1 MSLKKNIILSFL
13 ISSVIIVILAFAS
26 YVNFIEIRKV
36 VRYMELSDTVRSK
49 SLQFRRHEKNF
60 LLYQDEKEMQSVRI
74 YLKDLSDVI
83 RKGSPVDSRGE
94 LQKLK
99 AIIREY
105 EGRLNRIE
113 NYAAEFHN
121 EFNDLKRS
129 HPRQALFSPIIESTF
144 LERPMVNARL
154 LAKLF
159 SVPADAGIIRHL
171 YEINLDI
178 IELRKNGEEILDVSK
193 ELDTSARE
201 KLERAISV
209 LQTATLIL
217 LPLFFIVGLVTL
229 FLISHSVVNRLRILT
244 EAVKKTG
251 QGNFASL
258 AVPERHDE
266 VGVLITAFNAMERDL
281 LLREEELKKKK
292 NEELLRSRK
301 LASIG
306 TLASGVAH
314 ELNNPL
320 NNIYISAQILEKE
333 AWNTS
338 SPQVKEIVEDI
349 VGQTIRVKRI
359 VGDLL
364 EFARGRE
371 PLREEIELDDLI
383 RKAYKLAGVTADTGE
398 IEFSLDT
405 DPAGVVVNADPE
417 QLERVFINL
426 FNNAIDAMS
435 GMGKLKVTV
444 REREGGVVITVSD
457 NGKGMSPEAV
467 EKVFEPFYTT
477 KDKGTGLGLAIVF
490 NIVARHGGAIK
501 VESREG
507 QGSSFNITLPP
518 GEIVHES

>member
-49 SLQFRRHEKNF
+49 SLQFRRHEKNYF
-60 LLYQDEKEMQSVRI
+60 LYQDEKEIRSVRI
-74 YLKDLSDVI
+74 YLKDLADVI
-83 RKGSPVDSRGE
+83 REGSPVDSRGE

-99 AIIREY
+99 AIIGEY
-105 EGRLNRIE
+105 EGRLDTIE
-113 NYAAEFHN
+113 NYAAEFHR

-129 HPRQALFSPIIESTF
+129 QPRQALFSPLIESTF

-154 LAKLF
+154 LEKLF
-159 SVPADAGIIRHL
+159 SVPADAGIIRRL
-171 YEINLDI
+171 YEINGDI
-178 IELRKNGEEILDVSK
+178 IELRKNGEEILDISK

-209 LQTATLIL
+209 LQTATLVL
-217 LPLFFIVGLVTL
+217 LPLFFVVGLVTL
-229 FLISHSVVNRLRILT
+229 FLISHSLVNRLRILT

-258 AVPERHDE
+258 AVPEKHDE

-333 AWNTS
+333 AGNTG

-371 PLREEIELDDLI
+371 PRREKIELDDVL
-383 RKAYKLAGVTADTGE
+383 RRAYKLAAVTAETGE
-398 IEFSLDT
+398 MEFSLD

-417 QLERVFINL
+417 QMERVFINL
-426 FNNAIDAMS
+426 FTNAIDAMS
-435 GMGKLKVTV
+435 RRGKLKVTV
-444 REREGGVVITVSD
+444 REGDGGVGITVSD
-457 NGKGMSPEAV
+457 NGKGMSREAV

-490 NIVARHGGAIK
+490 NIVTRHGGAIK

-507 QGSSFNITLPP
+507 QGTSFNITLPP